1 MSKHIALLDADG
13 ILWAASFKGETL
25 MDGEQLQLLSLAYVY
40 KDACRRVEKQ
50 LGWTGADDAFVC
62 LSSRHNFRRDLM
74 GAGHPCSVG
83 KLGYKGER
91 GKRPLLLDALRGMFL
106 EKSPYR
112 VLLVQGL
119 EADDVCGISAGQLQ
133 AKGSLTTIVSPD
145 KDLMQIPGRLCI
157 PVQGQPKPIFM
168 DVDQR
173 MADRFHLYQTL
184 AGDRVDGYTGI
195 PGWGARKAGEAS
207 DHMDLAELPYEDR
220 WLQVVEWYL
229 EAGLTAA
236 DALTVAQV
244 ARILRAG
251 EWNAIDKEPILFQF
265 P

>member
-13 ILWAASFKGETL
+13 ILWAAAFKGETL
-25 MDGEQLQLLSLAYVY
+25 MDGQQLQLLSPEYVY
-40 KDACRRVEKQ
+40 KDACLRMEKQ
-50 LGWTGADDAFVC
+50 IGWTGADDAFVC

-74 GAGHPCSVG
+74 PAGHPCSVA

-91 GKRPLLLDALRGMFL
+91 GKRPLLLDGLRARFL
-106 EKSPYR
+106 EDSPYR

-133 AKGSLTTIVSPD
+133 ANGNRTTIVSPD

-157 PVQGQPKPIFM
+157 PVPGQPKPMFLE
-168 DVDQR
+168 VTER
-173 MADRFHLYQTL
+173 MGTRFHLYQTL

-195 PGWGARKAGEAS
+195 PGWGARKAGDAS
-207 DHMDLAELPYEDR
+207 DHMDLAELPYADR
-220 WLQVVEWYL
+220 WAQVVEWYQ

-244 ARILRAG
+244 ARILRADQ
-251 EWNAIDKEPILFQF
+251 WNVLDKEPILFQF